1 MKTVNTVPEILST
14 FPDSHFDKQ
23 RWREYTGAIHPE
35 LPKLC
40 EEDTAKY
47 ELEKDVLPVIEAALG
62 EQERVRR
69 LGSRF
74 ERVVAELQERLPILF
89 DKECEVTVVLYLGLC
104 NAAGWVTFLGGKKV
118 VLLGVEKILEL
129 NWDSEEKLKALLY
142 HEIGHIWHE
151 IYGNLEFPAHTQSR
165 QSMLQLWQ
173 EGIAMV
179 CEQILSKDER
189 YYHQDENGWLAWCQE
204 QEPMIKEEYGRRLEQ
219 EESTQDFFGDW
230 CDFCGYSDVG
240 YYLGCRFVRWMMK
253 ENDLREIA
261 AMGAAELLEKYTR
274 FAGKEL
280 PA

>member
-1 MKTVNTVPEILST
+1 M
-14 FPDSHFDKQ
+14 
-23 RWREYTGAIHPE
+23 
-35 LPKLC
+35 
-40 EEDTAKY
+40 
-47 ELEKDVLPVIEAALG
+47 
-62 EQERVRR
+62 
-69 LGSRF
+69 
-74 ERVVAELQERLPILF
+74 
-89 DKECEVTVVLYLGLC
+89 TVVLYLGLC
-104 NAAGWVTFLGGKKV
+104 NAAGRETFLGGKKV

-189 YYHQDENGWLAWCQE
+189 YYHQDENEWLAWCQE
-204 QEPMIKEEYGRRLEQ
+204 QELMIKEEYGRRLEQ

>member
-23 RWREYTGAIHPE
+23 RWRDYAGAIHPE

-47 ELEKDVLPVIEAALG
+47 EFEKDVLPVIETVLG
-62 EQERVRR
+62 EPERIRN

-74 ERVVAELQERLPILF
+74 ERVVAELQERLPVLF

-118 VLLGVEKILEL
+118 VLLGVEKVLEL

-204 QEPMIKEEYGRRLEQ
+204 AGADDQGGIRETPGAGGKYAGFLWRLVR
-219 EESTQDFFGDW
+219 FLRLF
-230 CDFCGYSDVG
+230 
-240 YYLGCRFVRWMMK
+240 GCRLLSGMPVREMDD
-253 ENDLREIA
+253 ERE
-261 AMGAAELLEKYTR
+261 
-274 FAGKEL
+274 
-280 PA
+280 

>member
-1 MKTVNTVPEILST
+1 MKKVNTVPEILST
-14 FPDSHFDKQ
+14 FPDSHFDMQ

-74 ERVVAELQERLPILF
+74 EHVMLKLQERLSELF
-89 DKECEVTVVLYLGLC
+89 DRKCEVAVILYLGLC
-104 NAAGWVTFLGGKKV
+104 NAAGRVTFLGKEKV
-118 VLLGVEKILEL
+118 MLLGIEKILEL
-129 NWDSEEKLKALLY
+129 NWDSGEKLKALLY
-142 HEIGHIWHE
+142 HEIGHVWHE
-151 IYGNLEFPAHTQSR
+151 TYGELEFPVHTQR
-165 QSMLQLWQ
+165 EQAILQLWQ

-179 CEQILSKDER
+179 CEQTLSGDEM
-189 YYHQDENGWLAWCQE
+189 YYHQDEDGWLAWCRQQE
-204 QEPMIKEEYGRRLEQ
+204 EMIRKEYLRRLEHD
-219 EESTQDFFGDW
+219 ESVQDFFGDW
-230 CDFCGYSDVG
+230 CEFCGYSDVG

-253 ENDLREIA
+253 EHDLREIA

-274 FAGKEL
+274 FAEEEL
-280 PA
+280 PV